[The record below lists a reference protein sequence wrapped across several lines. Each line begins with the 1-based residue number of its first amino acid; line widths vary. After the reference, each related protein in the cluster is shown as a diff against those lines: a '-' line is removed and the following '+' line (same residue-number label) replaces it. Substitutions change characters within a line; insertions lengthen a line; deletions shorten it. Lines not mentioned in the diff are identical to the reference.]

1 MCHFLGGTLKQQATS
16 NKQQATRR
24 KMNRLREFF
33 GSYTELIKENADIV
47 SALESTL
54 ESALYL
60 LPSQVSG
67 GGETTSEALYSAVS
81 LLSLFH
87 DLIFIRDLRKKLSSL
102 QMLRRAV
109 SSRTQTQKRP
119 SFASEP
125 NPLNRQLQVCPLLSS
140 SCLEPSLT
148 SYLCADDAAQMVG
161 RGRRNAARCR
171 ECL

>member
-1 MCHFLGGTLKQQATS
+1 MD
-16 NKQQATRR
+16 
-24 KMNRLREFF
+24 RLRELF
-33 GSYTELIKENADIV
+33 GGYTELIKENADIV

-67 GGETTSEALYSAVS
+67 GGETTRSEALYSAVS

-87 DLIFIRDLRKKLSSL
+87 DLIFIGDLRKKLSSL

-125 NPLNRQLQVCPLLSS
+125 NPLNRQLQVSLLLSPSAPLL
-140 SCLEPSLT
+140 EIVT
-148 SYLCADDAAQMVG
+148 HALCADAAAQMVG
-161 RGRRNAARCR
+161 RGKRNAARRR